1 MSAPQRFATVA
12 AALEAFAAGRCKRW
26 VMVEGHQIDLVQAQA
41 EAGRVREEPLFL
53 MGVPVI
59 VAEPGQL
66 PPGCDAMFVAPMPRD
81 LHDEMVAANV
91 AAELARAAHVLPEL
105 AVPEVAADVVTMS
118 GGIGADGQRVT
129 VTMPAD
135 ASAHRC
141 PWCSRPWDGVK

>member
-1 MSAPQRFATVA
+1 MSAPPKFAKLADAIA
-12 AALEAFAAGRCKRW
+12 AYREGRSRRW
-26 VMVEGHQIDLVQAQA
+26 AEVDGWQIDLVQAQA

-91 AAELARAAHVLPEL
+91 AAELARAANVLPEL
-105 AVPEVAADVVTMS
+105 AVPEVAAD
-118 GGIGADGQRVT
+118 
-129 VTMPAD
+129 

-141 PWCSRPWDGVK
+141 PWCSQPWDGAR